1 MKAILK
7 RDGAVNVIEIS
18 GVIDIG
24 RAQAFKEMVKKELS
38 KGPVVFNLEKTVFVG
53 SNGIQTLLSTF
64 KFFSDHNEMG
74 LKLVGV
80 KPELKRLLGN
90 MEFSKLGFYESD
102 TQAIQAF
109 VVEPEA

>member
-1 MKAILK
+1 
-7 RDGAVNVIEIS
+7 
-18 GVIDIG
+18 
-24 RAQAFKEMVKKELS
+24 
-38 KGPVVFNLEKTVFVG
+38 
-53 SNGIQTLLSTF
+53 
-64 KFFSDHNEMG
+64 MG